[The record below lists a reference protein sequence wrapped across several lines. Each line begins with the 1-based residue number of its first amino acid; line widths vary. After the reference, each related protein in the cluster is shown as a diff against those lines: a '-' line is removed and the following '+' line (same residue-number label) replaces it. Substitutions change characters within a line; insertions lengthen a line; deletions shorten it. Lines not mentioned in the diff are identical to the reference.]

1 MNLFLHFAQLEL
13 FGRQREPGGRFPL
26 ALKSQLINP
35 TGDSRMADIN
45 RLCGLNVGIA
55 VVDNQFCCFE
65 LKFCREMFCHWVTCG
80 VGEVR
85 ISPSD
90 QVASISV
97 PLQFG
102 PIADALGR
110 KRVLLVAVLVFGG
123 CTLASAYTHSIE
135 SLTLLR
141 FITGIGL
148 GGAIPTCIT
157 LSSEYSPARRRMLM
171 VTLSWSGFTAGLA
184 LGGLLAGQI
193 IPAFGWRGLL
203 LVGGIAPLALLP
215 LLAWQMP
222 ESVRFMAASA
232 KHADR
237 LRRVVE
243 RITGQRWAGVTIV
256 DDERPA
262 QARSP
267 ISHLFIEGRA
277 VRTLLLWAAFF
288 CSLFVFYL
296 LTSWL
301 PTLLK
306 DAGYDI
312 AHASRIGAMVP
323 LGGTLG
329 AILMALLMDRIGPY
343 RVLAVSYLGAALVIG
358 ATGYLMGDVYTL
370 AAVVFLI
377 GFGVAGAQNGLNL
390 VSATL
395 YPTAARVTGVSWAMA
410 NGRFGSI
417 VGSMLGAWMMAAA
430 GSTEVF
436 FLWLALPAL
445 LGAAAIFLLYRLSLR
460 RRTSLTEPAAGI

>member
-1 MNLFLHFAQLEL
+1 MTHSTSELNIQQAIDDSKFSLFHWTLIILGFLI
-13 FGRQREPGGRFPL
+13 L
-26 ALKSQLINP
+26 AIDGFDTAAMGYIAPSVAKDWGIVKQDLGPVLSAALLGLSLGALI
-35 TGDSRMADIN
+35 A
-45 RLCGLNVGIA
+45 
-55 VVDNQFCCFE
+55 
-65 LKFCREMFCHWVTCG
+65 
-80 VGEVR
+80 
-85 ISPSD
+85 
-90 QVASISV
+90 
-97 PLQFG
+97 G
-102 PIADALGR
+102 PISDRIGR

-193 IPAFGWRGLL
+193 IPAFGWRGVL

-232 KHADR
+232 RHADR

-243 RITGQRWAGVTIV
+243 RITGQRWTGITIV

-262 QARSP
+262 QAKSP

-277 VRTLLLWAAFF
+277 ARTLLLWAAFF

-301 PTLLK
+301 PTILK

-312 AHASRIGAMVP
+312 VHASRIGAMVP

-417 VGSMLGAWMMAAA
+417 VGSMLGAWMMTAA
-430 GSTEVF
+430 GSAEVF

-460 RRTSLTEPAAGI
+460 RRAPLAKPVAGA